1 MSDLKDKIL
10 QVGTSL
16 AERVGVAAVSRN
28 MIADKAECAMSAVSY
43 HYGDVKHIHRAIV
56 TAAIANKNLTVLGFA
71 IAERHPLTLAKD
83 FPAELRTAAMR
94 KHFPNLK

>member
-1 MSDLKDKIL
+1 MELKQKIL
-10 QVGTSL
+10 QVATAL

-56 TAAIANKNLTVLGFA
+56 TAAITNKNLKVLGFA
-71 IAERHPLTLAKD
+71 IAERHPLVVGDKL
-83 FPAELRTAAMR
+83 PADVHAAALRVHLGR
-94 KHFPNLK
+94 

>member
-1 MSDLKDKIL
+1 MELKEKIL
-10 QVGTSL
+10 KVATAL

-56 TAAIANKNLTVLGFA
+56 KAAIEHRNLTVLGYA
-71 IAERHPLTLAKD
+71 IAERHPLTTAKE
-83 FPAELRTAAMR
+83 FPAELRTAAMQR
-94 KHFPNLK
+94 HFPNLK

>member
-1 MSDLKDKIL
+1 MELKDKML
-10 QVGTSL
+10 KVATQL
-16 AERVGVAAVSRN
+16 AERLGVAAVSRN

-56 TAAIANKNLTVLGFA
+56 QAAIDNRNLTVLGHA

-83 FPAELRTAAMR
+83 FPADLRADAMR
-94 KHFPNLK
+94 RHFPHFKQ

>member
-1 MSDLKDKIL
+1 MELKDKIL
-10 QVGTSL
+10 QVATHL

-56 TAAIANKNLTVLGFA
+56 QAAINNRNMKVLGHA
-71 IAERHPLTLAKD
+71 IAERHPLTLPGASQPIE
-83 FPAELRTAAMR
+83 PALYAAALRVHLGR
-94 KHFPNLK
+94 

>member
-1 MSDLKDKIL
+1 MELKERIL
-10 QVGTSL
+10 KVATQL
-16 AERVGVAAVSRN
+16 AERLGVAAVSRN

-56 TAAIANKNLTVLGFA
+56 TAAIENRNLTVLGHA

-83 FPAELRTAAMR
+83 FPADLRSDAMR
-94 KHFPNLK
+94 RHFPHLSK